1 MAVDVY
7 QRESLNCLWRC
18 NLLVGVDLLRRGLAL
33 SALLCV
39 PLGRVV
45 SFMACAIPLAS
56 RPASVHKK
64 AGVSIPAWRFVGS
77 SSGRETRVFLPPGG
91 PGGN

>member
-1 MAVDVY
+1 MADIG
-7 QRESLNCLWRC
+7 
-18 NLLVGVDLLRRGLAL
+18 LVRRGLVL

-45 SFMACAIPLAS
+45 SFMACPMPLVS
-56 RPASVHKK
+56 GPTSVHKK

-77 SSGRETRVFLPPGG
+77 YSGRETRVFLPPGG